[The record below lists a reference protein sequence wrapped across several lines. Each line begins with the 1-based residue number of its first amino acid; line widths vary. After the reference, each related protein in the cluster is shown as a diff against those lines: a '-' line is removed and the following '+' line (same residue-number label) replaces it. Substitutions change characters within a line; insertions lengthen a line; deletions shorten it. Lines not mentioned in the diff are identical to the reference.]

1 MVSTGAIGA
10 LDSDNLSK
18 GRIVDIEDLSDEEC
32 EKHQAEEERI
42 GIRKFEPW
50 FDKYDLM
57 MDTGE
62 TKSIVDFL
70 ASEKAKGHTKMPIR
84 ELNEGLRGG
93 LRDGEVTFIAGE
105 ACLVDVLS
113 VLTLTAFQHG
123 HKVLRVIDAA
133 MNYIAH
139 DRFPKAIE
147 LYQFASFD
155 IDTIETELPD
165 FVKRTGATFVTIDRL
180 NIERFFFKENRT
192 ADDFRKVMN
201 AIKLAAQETNAHIVF
216 LATQSISAVWH
227 LNSFQFLFSS
237 SQTMSSFLI
246 SHRKRCRARYRNQ
259 EVLS

>member
-1 MVSTGAIGA
+1 MCVSKLITFLI
-10 LDSDNLSK
+10 
-18 GRIVDIEDLSDEEC
+18 
-32 EKHQAEEERI
+32 
-42 GIRKFEPW
+42 
-50 FDKYDLM
+50 
-57 MDTGE
+57 
-62 TKSIVDFL
+62 DFL

-123 HKVLRVIDAA
+123 QKVLRVIDAA

-139 DRFPKAIE
+139 DRFPNAIE

-165 FVKRTGATFVTIDRL
+165 FVKRTGATFLTIDRL

-201 AIKLAAQETNAHIVF
+201 AIKLAAHETKAHIVLSSDAINIHR
-216 LATQSISAVWH
+216 LAFEQLPIPVFELANNVIFFDQSSKKGAEHVIEIKKCSH
-227 LNSFQFLFSS
+227 EIPFGNFQSEFKCLKPS
-237 SQTMSSFLI
+237 
-246 SHRKRCRARYRNQ
+246 
-259 EVLS
+259 EWGPVLAPKKWSEIED